1 MLEDGRDH
9 HGLTLS
15 VERSLPR
22 EHFVEHGPERED
34 VASTVGRRA
43 IQPFRRQVVQGAKN
57 HPFPREPWVAL
68 FDVLRGRS
76 RELHPRQTEIEQ
88 DDARPGQHDVSG
100 LQVAV
105 EHAAAMRL
113 GERVG
118 DLDPVAQRLIEWD
131 GAFREASRKGF
142 PLEVLHDE
150 EIHSAVTAHV
160 EDVADMGMTE
170 CRECSRFAFEPLTP
184 DRIFGVGGRQD
195 FDGDG
200 PLETRVPCR
209 VHLAHPSSAERREDF
224 VRAQALAD
232 GHTR

>member
-1 MLEDGRDH
+1 
-9 HGLTLS
+9 
-15 VERSLPR
+15 
-22 EHFVEHGPERED
+22 
-34 VASTVGRRA
+34 
-43 IQPFRRQVVQGAKN
+43 
-57 HPFPREPWVAL
+57 
-68 FDVLRGRS
+68 
-76 RELHPRQTEIEQ
+76 
-88 DDARPGQHDVSG
+88 
-100 LQVAV
+100 
-105 EHAAAMRL
+105 MRL

-118 DLDPVAQRLIEWD
+118 DPDPVAQRLIERD
-131 GAFREASRKGF
+131 GALREASRKGF

-195 FDGDG
+195 LDGDG

-209 VHLAHPSSAERREDF
+209 VHLAHPSGAERREDF

-232 GHTR
+232 GHTRQLGRERACRELHGRQFEERVAAGPCCEERVDFPTQVRVVCAGVVEKRRPL